1 MNTWQ
6 ISVETTPNPEAMKF
20 VANQPIARENRAFHS
35 ANETAS
41 SPLAKKLFSFPWAKS
56 VLIGPD
62 FVSVVKQDWVDWDVL
77 AEPLAQLIQEHLER
91 GEGVLVDVEATAAP
105 VASSDD
111 PLTQK
116 IIDLLN
122 TEIRPAVAMD
132 GGDIVFQR
140 FDADSGRVYLHMQGA
155 CSGCPSSTFTL
166 KEGIES
172 RMREAIPEVQEVIS
186 I

>member
-1 MNTWQ
+1 MSSWK
-6 ISVETTPNPEAMKF
+6 ISIEATPNPEAMKF
-20 VANQPIARENRAFHS
+20 VANQAISSENRAFH
-35 ANETAS
+35 AATETAS

-56 VLIGPD
+56 ILIGPN

-91 GEGVLVDVEATAAP
+91 GEGVLVDVGTTEVPAMT
-105 VASSDD
+105 SDD
-111 PLTQK
+111 PLEQK
-116 IIDLLN
+116 IIHLLN

-140 FDADSGRVYLHMQGA
+140 FEADTGRVYLHMQGA
-155 CSGCPSSTFTL
+155 CAGCPSSTFTL